1 MWMTNIMIYRIH
13 SKFVILSSIN
23 SIVIDDNNV
32 VWFGFGLIGMGMT
45 LKLDDLR
52 AALLMPKELAAG
64 FILQYTVN

>member
-1 MWMTNIMIYRIH
+1 MIYRIH

>member
-1 MWMTNIMIYRIH
+1 MTNIMIYRIH
-13 SKFVILSSIN
+13 RRFVILSSIN
-23 SIVIDDNNV
+23 SLIIDDNNV

>member
-1 MWMTNIMIYRIH
+1 MIYRIH
-13 SKFVILSSIN
+13 RRFVILSSIN
-23 SIVIDDNNV
+23 SLIIDDNNV